1 MVLLY
6 ATFRFIVD
14 YVVHE
19 GFILSSYS
27 ELVE

>member
-14 YVVHE
+14 CVVYA